1 MPNDDH
7 IALLKKGVT
16 AWNAWRDGNDVFRPN
31 LSGADLSRADLSGA
45 NLSGA
50 NLRLANLS
58 KANLYEA
65 NLGGADASIE
75 IGVLERSCPSSAP
88 MRRAVC
94 QGLAARKGL
103 LKISYQ
109 ISYVLDAY

>member
-16 AWNAWRDGNDVFRPN
+16 AWNAWRDGNDVFRP
-31 LSGADLSRADLSGA
+31 